1 MKWNIENILIN
12 IQATLKEMKE
22 TFQAG
27 VNTIYDAIVARDVT
41 PASKSPA
48 DMAAAIAEISGSPLI
63 PVIENGV
70 IQEGFELKI
79 TGGGVIEEDEN
90 QLILSAV
97 GASGSFYVEGLF
109 NAAIGNFTIITS
121 SFQTIKISTNTNY
134 NANGN
139 APGIRQLSGAI
150 SYEAVAG
157 TPSNF
162 VICINTNGK
171 LAIKS
176 LYLLKEENNNG

>member
-1 MKWNIENILIN
+1 MRWNIENILIN

-22 TFQAG
+22 TFSAG

-41 PASKSPA
+41 PVSKSPA
-48 DMAAAIAEISGSPLI
+48 DMAVAIAEISGSPLI
-63 PVIENGV
+63 PAVVDGV
-70 IQEGFELKI
+70 IQEGFELKT
-79 TGGGVIEEDEN
+79 TGGGVIEEGEN

-97 GASGSFYVEGLF
+97 GSGGSFYIEGLF
-109 NAAIGNFTIITS
+109 YAAIGNFSMITS
-121 SFQTIKISTNTNY
+121 SFQTIKISSNTGY

-139 APGIRQLSGAI
+139 GPGIRQLSGAI
-150 SYEAVAG
+150 NYEAVAY
-157 TPSNF
+157 TPANF

-176 LYLLKEENNNG
+176 LYLLKEDNNNG